1 MYYATTS
8 LGFSNNTNLENHR
21 RQHIA
26 ENGLKPP
33 IFRLVVNVIF

>member
-1 MYYATTS
+1 MHPFFYYSYYTI
-8 LGFSNNTNLENHR
+8 LENHR

-33 IFRLVVNVIF
+33 IFRSIVDVIF